1 MAGARPQENYK
12 PPKGRKKKKQ
22 EEVVAVAL
30 DDLPSDFDFSL
41 LAENCEDLVAGKQ
54 RKDKRRPL
62 LVYSLA

>member
-1 MAGARPQENYK
+1 MWARGVCKPPPQLQLRMAGARPQENYK

-41 LAENCEDLVAGKQ
+41 LAG
-54 RKDKRRPL
+54 RKL
-62 LVYSLA
+62 